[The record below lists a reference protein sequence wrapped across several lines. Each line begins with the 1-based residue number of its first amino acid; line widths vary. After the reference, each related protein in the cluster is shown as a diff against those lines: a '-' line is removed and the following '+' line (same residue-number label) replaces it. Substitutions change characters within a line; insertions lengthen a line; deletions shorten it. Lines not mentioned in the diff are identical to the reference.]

1 MSHQSLLLCPFLFFD
16 HHREPW
22 SSGEWRREPR
32 CVRAHTT
39 VSRLLCLAHQANAII
54 FTSPAKAAEALIAQS
69 RGQDALDAT
78 IQTIELYMKAAGE
91 APSKAEAT
99 RIRRKCQSL
108 FTYAEKLKRDIDPL
122 QFAEQQ
128 ILREASRLHGNQ
140 FHQWRT
146 EPLEHE
152 FANPASG
159 ELFM

>member
-1 MSHQSLLLCPFLFFD
+1 M
-16 HHREPW
+16 EA
-22 SSGEWRREPR
+22 
-32 CVRAHTT
+32 RA
-39 VSRLLCLAHQANAII
+39 Q
-54 FTSPAKAAEALIAQS
+54 AAEALIAQS

-152 FANPASG
+152 FTNPASG